1 MVGESGNGARRTR
14 LSAWELFIRVFN
26 FVEAA
31 VIVYVAAINT
41 IYAFLM
47 VLGYFAIRRERS
59 ELPRSDRDAL
69 LRSPLLP
76 SIAVLAPAYNESA
89 TCRESVRA
97 MLALRYPNHE
107 VIIIND
113 GSKDDTLAILIEE
126 FHLYRSGRTADGTL
140 TSKPIR
146 AIYESRDPIRLVV
159 IDKENG
165 GKADSLNAG
174 INVARADLVCA
185 VDSDSL
191 IEEDA
196 LLYVAQPF
204 LEDETTIAA
213 GGIIRVVNDCRVEGG
228 RVVDVRAPRTAIPLF
243 QAVEYLRAFL
253 GGRVAF
259 SFLNSLLIISGA
271 FGLFRRSAVVAAGG
285 YRTDTVGEDMELVV
299 RLHRSWRAMKKKYRI
314 VFVPEPVCW
323 TEVPETL
330 RVLRRQRNRW
340 QRGTVDS
347 IAMHRSLLLNP
358 RHGMLGLF
366 TFPYFVLFEMV
377 GPAVELLGYFM
388 TLAGLT
394 FYLIDPSVAL
404 LFLTVSIGFGIVL
417 SMSAV
422 VLEEL
427 TQRRYPAPKDVALL
441 FVAAVVENLGFRQ
454 LLTVWRTRG
463 LIDGIKR
470 KQGWGAMERRGFGTR
485 PSA

>member
-1 MVGESGNGARRTR
+1 MTTYHVF
-14 LSAWELFIRVFN
+14 LRVFAI
-26 FVEAA
+26 VEMA
-31 VIVYVAAINT
+31 IIGYVAAINT
-41 IYAFLM
+41 IYLVLM
-47 VLGYFAIRRERS
+47 VLGYFAIRRDRS
-59 ELPRSDRDAL
+59 LSRSDHDAL

-97 MLALRYPNHE
+97 MLALRYPQHE

-113 GSKDDTLAILIEE
+113 GSKDDTLKILIDE
-126 FHLYRSGRTADGTL
+126 FKLYRSGRKPGGTL

-146 AIYESRDPIRLVV
+146 AIYESRDPVRLVV

-196 LLYVAQPF
+196 LLYVVQPF
-204 LEDETTIAA
+204 LEDETTIAS
-213 GGIIRVVNDCRVEGG
+213 GGIIRVVNGCTVEGG
-228 RVVDVRAPRTAIPLF
+228 RVTEVRAPRRMLPLF

-271 FGLFRRSAVVAAGG
+271 FGLFSRSAVIEAGG

-299 RLHRSWRAMKKKYRI
+299 RLHRLWRAAHRFYRI
-314 VFVPEPVCW
+314 VFVAEPVCW
-323 TEVPETL
+323 TEVPESL
-330 RVLRRQRNRW
+330 RVLQRQRNRW

-347 IAMHRSLLLNP
+347 IRFHPGMLLNP
-358 RHGMLGLF
+358 RYGVLGMF
-366 TFPYFVLFEMV
+366 AFPYFLLFEMF
-377 GPAVELLGYFM
+377 GPSIELLGYGL
-388 TLAGLT
+388 TIAGLA
-394 FYLIDPSVAL
+394 FGLIAVDVAV
-404 LFLTVSIGFGIVL
+404 LFLAVSILYGILL

-427 TQRRYPAPKDVALL
+427 TQRRYPAPIDVALL
-441 FVAAVVENLGFRQ
+441 FVAAVLENLGFRQ

-463 LIDGIKR
+463 LIDGLRR

-485 PSA
+485 LTS

>member
-1 MVGESGNGARRTR
+1 MNAHAI
-14 LSAWELFIRVFN
+14 LLRVFDL
-26 FVEAA
+26 VEYA
-31 VIVYVAAINT
+31 VIAYVAAINT
-41 IYAFLM
+41 IYLGLM
-47 VLGYFAIRRERS
+47 LLGYFAMRRDHFLS
-59 ELPRSDRDAL
+59 RSDHDAL

-76 SIAVLAPAYNESA
+76 SIAVLAPAFNEAA

-97 MLALRYPNHE
+97 MLALRYPQHE
-107 VIIIND
+107 VIVIND
-113 GSKDDTLAILIEE
+113 GSKDDTLQILIEE
-126 FHLYRSGRTADGTL
+126 FHLYRSGRKPGGTL
-140 TSKPIR
+140 PSKPIR
-146 AIYESRDPIRLVV
+146 AIYESRDPLRLVV

-196 LLYVAQPF
+196 LLYVVQPF

-213 GGIIRVVNDCRVEGG
+213 GGIIRVVNGCTVEGG
-228 RVVDVRAPRTAIPLF
+228 RVTTVHAPTRMLPLF

-271 FGLFRRSAVVAAGG
+271 FGLFSRKATIDAGG

-299 RLHRSWRAMKKKYRI
+299 RLHRQWRSARRPYRI
-314 VFVPEPVCW
+314 VFVSEPVCW
-323 TEVPETL
+323 TEVPETF
-330 RVLRRQRNRW
+330 RVLQRQRNRW

-347 IAMHRSLLLNP
+347 IRMHHDMLFNP
-358 RHGMLGLF
+358 RYGVLGLF
-366 TFPYFVLFEMV
+366 SFPYFFLFEML
-377 GPAVELLGYFM
+377 GPAIELLGYGL
-388 TLAGLT
+388 TIAGLL
-394 FYLIDPSVAL
+394 FGLIAPDVAV
-404 LFLTVSIGFGIVL
+404 LFLTVSILFGILL

-427 TQRRYPAPKDVALL
+427 TQRRYPAPRDVALL
-441 FVAAVVENLGFRQ
+441 FVAAVIENLGFRQ
-454 LLTVWRTRG
+454 LLTIWRTRG
-463 LIDGIKR
+463 LIDGLRR

-485 PSA
+485 TT